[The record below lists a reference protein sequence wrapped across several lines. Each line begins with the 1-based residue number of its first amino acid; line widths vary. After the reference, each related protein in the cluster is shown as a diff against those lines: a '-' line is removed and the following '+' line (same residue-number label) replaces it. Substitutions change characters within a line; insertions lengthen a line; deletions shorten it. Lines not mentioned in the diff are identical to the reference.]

1 MVSYSSNTT
10 RRLCR
15 CSSLLRATSVD
26 NNYGYTRK
34 VRTFDNNS
42 QRRRPISLLSIAWVC
57 WMAGDRSVG
66 ARKPSCM
73 KHICTHETR
82 MKWINANVHDVWTQP
97 WVSVIR
103 ETRAQRRYVITDNS
117 MRRTMTWREENWKE
131 LRTSE
136 TVGFGFRYV
145 LPSVYRVSIR
155 SVERS
160 SRIARRTTRL
170 KDGGKEITEWRRKRS
185 AWERSDISV
194 TVGKLRWEWCHRTNY
209 ECRQFCGKYI
219 YIIRSH

>member
-1 MVSYSSNTT
+1 MLSYSSNTT

-15 CSSLLRATSVD
+15 CPSLLRAASVD

-34 VRTFDNNS
+34 LRTFDNNS
-42 QRRRPISLLSIAWVC
+42 QRRKPISLLSIAWVY

-73 KHICTHETR
+73 KHICTYETR

-131 LRTSE
+131 LRTSD
-136 TVGFGFRYV
+136 TQLVSGFGTFYQAFIVFLFAASNVRRA
-145 LPSVYRVSIR
+145 SQE
-155 SVERS
+155 ER
-160 SRIARRTTRL
+160 RDWKMEA
-170 KDGGKEITEWRRKRS
+170 KR
-185 AWERSDISV
+185 
-194 TVGKLRWEWCHRTNY
+194 
-209 ECRQFCGKYI
+209 
-219 YIIRSH
+219 